1 MKTIGKAS
9 TDEDLFQFSLQENF
23 SYLKILAPP
32 VSSCKFCF
40 RKLTQVRG
48 KATQVVFFGQ
58 DGPIPASKFIYRCR
72 GCPIF
77 NEGTNEKTDVIYHPT
92 MFGNKAQG
100 MRFYEESIGYTSAS
114 NVCYI
119 DDRLLEMCA
128 SSNHHSWASLE
139 GFSETINEFFRNCKL
154 TRVNVE
160 RTKLF
165 FSHIKMEKEE
175 ADMSDG
181 DEETQ
186 NWCYWHE
193 LLPRQLR
200 YGFVKW
206 HVYLKQVKGLYRV
219 LGARIFYQNL
229 K

>member
-1 MKTIGKAS
+1 MTWWRLSAKPALMRIYSNSASRKTFHIWRYWHHQY
-9 TDEDLFQFSLQENF
+9 LF
-23 SYLKILAPP
+23 
-32 VSSCKFCF
+32 VSSASENSPKFGEKQH
-40 RKLTQVRG
+40 KL
-48 KATQVVFFGQ
+48 FFW
-58 DGPIPASKFIYRCR
+58 PIPASKFIYRCR

-77 NEGTNEKTDVIYHPT
+77 NEGTNEKMDVIYHPT

-175 ADMSDG
+175 ADMSDA

-200 YGFVKW
+200 YGLVKW
-206 HVYLKQVKGLYRV
+206 HV
-219 LGARIFYQNL
+219 
-229 K
+229 